1 MALHSLPPL
10 FERMPAALAAHY
22 DAATPWELLGEALD
36 ELLDAL
42 PAEGI
47 EIPLSPDFHLLGDRI
62 AIGQGTRILPGA
74 VIEGPVWIGR
84 DVEIRPGAYIRGGC
98 WIGDRAIVGTH
109 TEVKRSVMLP
119 DARAPHQNYVGD
131 SILGVGVNLGA
142 GTILSNFRHDG
153 REIHSRGL
161 DESLLATGRR
171 KLGALLGDG
180 VHTGCNCVLHPGAI
194 VGRRTAIYP
203 GAHLR
208 ASSYPANSVIKLRQ
222 SIEVV
227 QRA

>member
-10 FERMPAALAAHY
+10 FEMMPEALAARY
-22 DAATPWELLGEALD
+22 DAAAPWQLLGEALD
-36 ELLDAL
+36 ELLDEL
-42 PAEGI
+42 PGERIA
-47 EIPLSPDFHLLGDRI
+47 IPLSPDFHLLGDRV

-98 WIGDRAIVGTH
+98 WIGDRTIVGTH

-119 DARAPHQNYVGD
+119 GARAPHQNYVGD

-180 VHTGCNCVLHPGAI
+180 VHTGCNCVLHPGAF

-208 ASSYPANSVIKLRQ
+208 AGSYPADSVIKLRQ

>member
-1 MALHSLPPL
+1 MAPHSLPPL
-10 FERMPAALAAHY
+10 FEMMPEALAARY
-22 DAATPWELLGEALD
+22 DAGVPWELLGEALD

-42 PAEGI
+42 PGERI

-84 DVEIRPGAYIRGGC
+84 DVQIRPGAYIRGGC
-98 WIGDRAIVGTH
+98 WIGDRTIVGTH

-153 REIHSRGL
+153 REVHSRGL

-180 VHTGCNCVLHPGAI
+180 VHTGCNCVLHPGVL
-194 VGRRTAIYP
+194 VGRRSAIYP

-208 ASSYPANSVIKLRQ
+208 AGSYAADSVIKLRQ